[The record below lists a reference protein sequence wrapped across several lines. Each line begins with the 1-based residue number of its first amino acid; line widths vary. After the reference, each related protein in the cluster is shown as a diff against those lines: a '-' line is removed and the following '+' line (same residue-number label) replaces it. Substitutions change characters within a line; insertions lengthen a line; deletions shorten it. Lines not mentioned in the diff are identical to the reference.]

1 MKQVPVLLL
10 LGAIATASPITPR
23 DDLVYFL
30 TFVYYFVF
38 VLLAFMSDRLQ
49 MSCRTRQHVRRHV
62 HVRLRRCDDPLG
74 ANDGRRS

>member
-23 DDLVYFL
+23 DDLVCFL

-49 MSCRTRQHVRRHV
+49 MSWRTRRHV
-62 HVRLRRCDDPLG
+62 PVRLRRCDDPLG
-74 ANDGRRS
+74 ANDGR